1 MLNRVQGLMFKV
13 KCLSCLVSFVMLLT
27 FVSFC
32 LAEVIGTN
40 GTTYPIAEPDA
51 YEELMA
57 KVRSI
62 NWDRIVKDYRADID
76 KSTKVSFNLGRARED
91 KVFYVDPTYILTFD
105 ITDENGKIIYPKG
118 FSFNPLDYINFPY
131 YLVFFDGTSITE
143 IAWLKKQEWFNN
155 WNVMFILTKGDVIR
169 AEKQLGRTVFVATPQ
184 MIEKFKI
191 SKTPSLVLTQNKQLV
206 ISEVG
211 IYGEKKK

>member
-1 MLNRVQGLMFKV
+1 MKLLV
-13 KCLSCLVSFVMLLT
+13 KNKKQILLLLFIYFFSFPLILD
-27 FVSFC
+27 
-32 LAEVIGTN
+32 AQVIGTN
-40 GTTYPIAEPDA
+40 GATYPIAEPDA

-57 KVRSI
+57 KVRST
-62 NWDRIVKDYRADID
+62 NWNRIVKDYRKDVGKA
-76 KSTKVSFNLGRARED
+76 TKVSFNLSRAKED
-91 KVFYVDPTYILTFD
+91 KTFYIDPTYTLQFD
-105 ITDENGKIIYPKG
+105 IADENGKIIYPKG

-131 YLVFFDGTSITE
+131 YLVFFDGTSVTE

-155 WNVMFILTKGDVIR
+155 WNVMFILTKGDVVR

-191 SKTPSLVLTQNKQLV
+191 SKTPSILSAQNKQLV
-206 ISEVG
+206 VSEVG